1 MKYRFLLLLL
11 FAIQNKPSLATERD
25 SLPGPVTKAIARL
38 EMINSAEIRYATVE
52 QSLMSTHEKRDT
64 FALRVYGLHDGP
76 CRLTIDK
83 NDHKTSLKDSIYTS
97 VNLNPNEV
105 FYDTIRK
112 SSLLD
117 RIGYEVFTPVFNAG
131 SKVREHLLEG
141 NPIRCFDTIIDSK
154 TLHGYAVTEPVD
166 DPSDTMIG
174 PVTRTYVV
182 DDDSNLISYNS
193 AGIAFHQWSM
203 NGVELLSAH
212 YNTISESS
220 IDRSIHE
227 VELLPQKDH
236 YKVLE
241 HRSNSSFTA
250 GLPKEGTVLS
260 FSGTAP
266 DGKALDLDSIH
277 SKIILLDFWYSGCG
291 YCRYAMPFL
300 RSLQSKYRNSG
311 FTIVGVDPF
320 DDEPAIVRK
329 VIQSESLTNPE
340 IMVDRKVTDSLGVWV
355 YPTFIFLD
363 SNHKLLSSRTGYMK
377 DYESEMEK
385 QIEEYLAKGD

>member
-1 MKYRFLLLLL
+1 MKYRILLLLL
-11 FAIQNKPSLATERD
+11 LATQNTVSVASVKD
-25 SLPGPVTKAIARL
+25 TLPVPVAKAIARL
-38 EMINSAEIRYATVE
+38 ESVNAAELRYATVE

-64 FALRVYGLHDGP
+64 FALKVFGLHDGP
-76 CRLTIDK
+76 FRLMINK
-83 NDHKTSLKDSIYTS
+83 QDHKTSLRDSFYTS

-105 FYDTIRK
+105 FYDTIPKRYI
-112 SSLLD
+112 LD
-117 RIGYEVFTPVFNAG
+117 RIGYEVFNPIFNAG
-131 SKVREHLLEG
+131 SKIRERLLSG
-141 NPIRCFDTIIDSK
+141 NPIRCFDTLIGRK

-212 YNTISESS
+212 YNSISESGVDS
-220 IDRSIHE
+220 AVHE
-227 VELLPQKDH
+227 VEQLTQKDH
-236 YKVLE
+236 YKVLKQ
-241 HRSNSSFTA
+241 RSDTSLTA
-250 GLPKEGTVLS
+250 GLPKEGTILS

-266 DGKALDLDSIH
+266 DGSSLSLDSIH
-277 SKIILLDFWYSGCG
+277 SKVILLDFWYSGCG

-300 RSLQSKYRNSG
+300 RSLQSKYQNSG

-329 VIQSESLTNPE
+329 VVQSESLTNPE

-363 SNHKLLSSRTGYMK
+363 SDHKLLSSRTGYMK
-377 DYESEMEK
+377 DYESEIEK